1 MLRACGHQ
9 ITSSSSQLRTYISS
23 QRTSRSLRFPA
34 LPRCHEI
41 MSKEDRMDTWQE
53 RWSQGKTGWQLPDL
67 NFALENHASKLLP
80 KPERRILV
88 PLCGKSVDVE
98 WLYREGHTVVGIE
111 GIEQAIVEFFS
122 EHNLPY
128 STEQLTW
135 AKVFKTED
143 DRLKMYCCDIF
154 KMDIENLGKF
164 DSIWDRGSLVAIYEE
179 DRERY
184 AKVIKALLAPD
195 FHYMINA
202 TQYTPH
208 EGFSGPP
215 RNIPTALV
223 EKLFG
228 DVCELQVL
236 EERTRSKEAVAHWGL
251 DDFVEAVLL
260 LTPQS

>member
-1 MLRACGHQ
+1 MN
-9 ITSSSSQLRTYISS
+9 
-23 QRTSRSLRFPA
+23 
-34 LPRCHEI
+34 E
-41 MSKEDRMDTWQE
+41 ENRMDTWQE
-53 RWSQGKTGWQLPDL
+53 RWSEGRTGWHLQDL
-67 NFALENHASKLLP
+67 NFALENYTSKLLT
-80 KPERRILV
+80 KPDCRILV

-111 GIEQAIVEFFS
+111 GVEQAIVEFFS
-122 EHNLPY
+122 EHSLSY

-154 KMDIENLGKF
+154 KMNMEHLGKF
-164 DSIWDRGSLVAIYEE
+164 DAIWDRGSLVAIYEE

-195 FHYMINA
+195 FHYMISA
-202 TQYTPH
+202 VQYTPH

-228 DVCELQVL
+228 DVCELEVL
-236 EERTRSKEAVAHWGL
+236 QEKTTPKEEIANWGL
-251 DDFVEAVLL
+251 DYFVEAIML
-260 LTPQS
+260 LTPRS